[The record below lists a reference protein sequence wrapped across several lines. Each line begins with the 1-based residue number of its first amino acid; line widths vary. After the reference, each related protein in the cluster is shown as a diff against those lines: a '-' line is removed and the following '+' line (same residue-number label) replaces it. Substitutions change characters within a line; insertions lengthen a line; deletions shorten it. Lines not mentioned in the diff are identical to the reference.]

1 MREYIFS
8 IIGASLIAAVITL
21 FLPEGKDISKY
32 VKLLVSLAVICVI
45 VNPFENA
52 SGGLTISEWFSALIP
67 NVEESAAQDKY
78 YGVLT
83 DIGERELEKRLEDL
97 ICEKFSIGAD
107 DIEITVEAHEE
118 NGTLTLDRVAVGLY
132 RAAVLK
138 DPYEIEEYVS
148 ELVGCACETYY

>member
-21 FLPEGKDISKY
+21 FLPEGREISKY

-45 VNPFENA
+45 ANPFGNS
-52 SGGLTISEWFSALIP
+52 SGKLEISEFFSSLIP
-67 NVEESAAQDKY
+67 EQSVGGEEKY

-83 DIGERELEKRLEDL
+83 DIGERELEKKLQTL
-97 ICEKFSIGAD
+97 ICEKFSISAD

-118 NGTLTLDRVAVGLY
+118 NGVLTLDRVAVGLY

-138 DPYEIEEYVS
+138 NPYEIEEYVS
-148 ELVGCACETYY
+148 ELVGCDCETYC

>member
-1 MREYIFS
+1 M
-8 IIGASLIAAVITL
+8 
-21 FLPEGKDISKY
+21 
-32 VKLLVSLAVICVI
+32 
-45 VNPFENA
+45 
-52 SGGLTISEWFSALIP
+52 
-67 NVEESAAQDKY
+67 
-78 YGVLT
+78 LT
-83 DIGERELEKRLEDL
+83 DICERELEKRLEDL

>member
-1 MREYIFS
+1 M
-8 IIGASLIAAVITL
+8 
-21 FLPEGKDISKY
+21 
-32 VKLLVSLAVICVI
+32 KLLVSLAVICVI
-45 VNPFENA
+45 VNPFGNL
-52 SGGLTISEWFSALIP
+52 SGKVEISDFFSSLIP
-67 NVEESAAQDKY
+67 ENGAGSGAEEKY

-83 DIGERELEKRLEDL
+83 DIGERELEKRLHDL
-97 ICEKFSIGAD
+97 LCEKFSLNGD

-132 RAAVLK
+132 RAAAFK

>member
-8 IIGASLIAAVITL
+8 IIGASVIAAVVTL
-21 FLPEGKDISKY
+21 FLPEGKEISKY

-45 VNPFENA
+45 VNPFGNSAGRLE
-52 SGGLTISEWFSALIP
+52 ISEWFSSLIP
-67 NVEESAAQDKY
+67 EQSEDGEEKY

-83 DIGERELEKRLEDL
+83 EIGERELEKKLCAL
-97 ICEKFSIGAD
+97 VCEKFSIAEG
-107 DIEITVEAHEE
+107 DIEITAEAHEE
-118 NGTLTLDRVAVGLY
+118 NGVLTLDRIAVGLY

-138 DPYEIEEYVS
+138 DPYEIEAYVS